1 MRKTTKL
8 NRLRYREYF
17 QDFDSL
23 RKGFIK
29 KNKFRSVIFQTMKVA
44 IDERLFVKIEE
55 YYKEQSDET
64 MVNYARFCDDLDIVF
79 NLPDHEK

>member
-1 MRKTTKL
+1 
-8 NRLRYREYF
+8 
-17 QDFDSL
+17 
-23 RKGFIK
+23 
-29 KNKFRSVIFQTMKVA
+29 MKVA

-64 MVNYARFCDDLDIVF
+64 MVNYAKFCDDLDIVF